1 MYQTNSTET
10 LRTTASEEE
19 KVEVERRMR
28 ERRPEGVAVLES
40 LEESS
45 WLQILWSTGAVS

>member
-1 MYQTNSTET
+1 MHQTNSTET
-10 LRTTASEEE
+10 LRAALEEE

-28 ERRPEGVAVLES
+28 ERHPEGVAVLEP

-45 WLQILWSTGAVS
+45 WLQILWSTGPVP